1 MKNITLAIEES
12 VLENARVV
20 AAKRR
25 TTVNAVVRD
34 FLEKFAGEDARRE
47 EARKRLRELMETS
60 TGRLG
65 PDYRWN
71 REELYED

>member
-1 MKNITLAIEES
+1 
-12 VLENARVV
+12 
-20 AAKRR
+20 
-25 TTVNAVVRD
+25 VNAVVRE
-34 FLEKFAGEDARRE
+34 FLEKFANEDVRRE
-47 EARKRLRELMETS
+47 DARKRLRELMETS